1 VAGAEAQERVE
12 RRLNTAGEGEMVGGR
27 TLGLI
32 LLGAGLGLLL
42 AVALWVGAG
51 VASHKYEDLAAPALG
66 IGAAFIFGTLPLG
79 AVGLFLLV
87 KGRAE
92 EKEMARVRKERELLN
107 MVLTRGQVDIASM
120 SLELNVGRDEL
131 RHYIYDLVGKGLFT
145 GYVNWDRGMLY
156 SRQVAEMPSDRC
168 PNCGGQLELAGKGV
182 VRCPY
187 CGSEIFLR
195 GG

>member
-1 VAGAEAQERVE
+1 
-12 RRLNTAGEGEMVGGR
+12 
-27 TLGLI
+27 
-32 LLGAGLGLLL
+32 
-42 AVALWVGAG
+42 
-51 VASHKYEDLAAPALG
+51 
-66 IGAAFIFGTLPLG
+66 
-79 AVGLFLLV
+79 
-87 KGRAE
+87 
-92 EKEMARVRKERELLN
+92 MARVRKERELLN

>member
-1 VAGAEAQERVE
+1 
-12 RRLNTAGEGEMVGGR
+12 MVGGR

-51 VASHKYEDLAAPALG
+51 VASHKYEGLAAPALG